1 MAAIIRFLSRIRLVY
16 RRSSPLLKCV
26 VLGSV
31 VLCTAALITL
41 FSVICGH
48 QNQAGALKNQIQQLE
63 KENAVLTQY
72 IDELGTT
79 ESIKRIAR
87 EELGLV
93 DDSITFFTPAE

>member
-1 MAAIIRFLSRIRLVY
+1 MAKNPFENIKLSY

-26 VLGSV
+26 LLGMV

-41 FSVICGH
+41 FSVISDYR
-48 QNQAGALKNQIQQLE
+48 QSTENLRNQVQQLE

-72 IDELGTT
+72 IQQLGTD
-79 ESIKRIAR
+79 ESIRRIAR

-93 DDSITFFTPAE
+93 DEGTTFFTPAE